1 MKQARVSGIRLAT
14 ESSLP
19 TRPGAEDDTSLTD
32 KQRRFVS
39 EYLIDLNASA
49 AAIRAGFSANSAD
62 AIGWENLRKPAISE
76 AIKAGKA
83 AQILAEAG
91 LTAARVLEELR
102 RVAFAN
108 VRDYWAT
115 DGSAKHPNALTVEQG
130 AALAGFE
137 VLIKNA
143 KAGDGVTD
151 TIYKFKLWDK
161 VRALELLAKH
171 VALLTDIVRVDSPAA
186 QIAALLAG
194 RQRAAE
200 CKLLAEGQP

>member
-1 MKQARVSGIRLAT
+1 MKLARVSGIRLAT

-83 AQILAEAG
+83 AQLAEAG
-91 LTAARVLEELR
+91 LTAAGVLEELR

-108 VRDYWAT
+108 VRGDWAT
-115 DGSAKHPNALTVEQG
+115 DGSAKHPNTVTVEQG

-137 VLIKNA
+137 LV
-143 KAGDGVTD
+143 VCST
-151 TIYKFKLWDK
+151 
-161 VRALELLAKH
+161 
-171 VALLTDIVRVDSPAA
+171 PAA
-186 QIAALLAG
+186 IWPAL
-194 RQRAAE
+194 
-200 CKLLAEGQP
+200 